1 MLTKIE
7 RKLRKILAIA
17 KIHDSFYVDKKNL
30 SLSNKMASIAII
42 NRDDYPI
49 VVALI
54 DVSKLSN
61 AGYEYV
67 MSMSSEATEVNVHFT
82 QKTVKL
88 DDVAFML
95 HYTLDKIIDDDVT
108 KSFYASYMSKHKQY
122 MNDNDIAIDAL
133 CKFVE
138 VNSIDRQRYRNED
151 CVNKA

>member
-7 RKLRKILAIA
+7 RKLRKILTIA
-17 KIHDSFYVDKKNL
+17 KIHDSLYIDKANL
-30 SLSNKMASIAII
+30 SMNNKMVSVAII

-67 MSMSSEATEVNVHFT
+67 LSMSSETTEVNVQFT

-95 HYTLDKIIDDDVT
+95 HYTLDKIIDDDTT
-108 KSFYASYMSKHKQY
+108 KSFYESYMSKHKQY
-122 MNDNDIAIDAL
+122 MNDNDIAIDTL
-133 CKFVE
+133 WNFVE
-138 VNSIDRQRYRNED
+138 VKSIDKQRFHNDD